1 MTTSTGAS
9 FPLATDTV
17 LHGDA
22 GGTTAPGVGIGD
34 DAGASGDS
42 YANSVSLS
50 TGGIIAIVVVVVVV
64 SILGGTY
71 LLTGSSRGIER
82 LLTSPQRRQQ
92 HSSSSQRSGSGPSK
106 KPSEDQ
112 RARLS
117 QFSRPGELSSRT
129 RSRISEAHLAAD
141 VLGSLMM
148 SRQPQD

>member
-71 LLTGSSRGIER
+71 LLTDNNRGGQPS
-82 LLTSPQRRQQ
+82 LTVLQRRRQ
-92 HSSSSQRSGSGPSK
+92 HSSSSQRSGSGLSK
-106 KPSEDQ
+106 KQSEDQ

-117 QFSRPGELSSRT
+117 PFSRPGEPNFRT
-129 RSRISEAHLAAD
+129 RSRISGAHLAVD